1 MCAHRQLCLL
11 TVLLALAVLAPWVVA
26 KRVQVFGFSPEQK
39 LPTYKGYDW
48 SLLTTSAW
56 RTDPELI
63 ELAQQHG
70 AKVEIFADIKPVMG
84 DPEKRKKWVSNS
96 ETAS

>member
-1 MCAHRQLCLL
+1 LL